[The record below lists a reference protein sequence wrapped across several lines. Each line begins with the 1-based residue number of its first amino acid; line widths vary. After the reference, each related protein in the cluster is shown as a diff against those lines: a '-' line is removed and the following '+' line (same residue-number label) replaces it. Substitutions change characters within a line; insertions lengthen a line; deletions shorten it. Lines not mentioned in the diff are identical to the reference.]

1 MRISDW
7 SSDVCSSD
15 LGGASADRSGR
26 GEPDR
31 LLSSWSSSY
40 QAVLDASYEIDLWG
54 ANRASVAAARAR
66 TASSRFD
73 RDTVALTLAADV
85 ATAWRQSAALGDQIR
100 PADATLPAAG
110 GIPARVEAHAT
121 SGAAG
126 QRVAARDV
134 PRGG

>member
-40 QAVLDASYEIDLWG
+40 QAALDASYEIDLWG

-66 TASSRFD
+66 AASSRFD
-73 RDTVALTLAADV
+73 RDTVALTLAAAV
-85 ATAWRQSAALGDQIR
+85 RSEERRVGK
-100 PADATLPAAG
+100 AG
-110 GIPARVEAHAT
+110 VRTGRY
-121 SGAAG
+121 
-126 QRVAARDV
+126 
-134 PRGG
+134 RGSPVNNKTKHKP

>member
-40 QAVLDASYEIDLWG
+40 QAALDASYEIDLWG

-66 TASSRFD
+66 AASSRFD

-85 ATAWRQSAALGDQIR
+85 ATAWLQYASFGDPLRAA
-100 PADATLPAAG
+100 AATL
-110 GIPARVEAHAT
+110 
-121 SGAAG
+121 
-126 QRVAARDV
+126 QAARRIRAV
-134 PRGG
+134 VESRARLGALAPLVLAHER